1 MQIECML
8 SNAVWGSA
16 MEIQIPTRERKKTRL
31 LIQCSL
37 GRNWSTNEA
46 CHRFTAAQCDTHFF
60 CWSKNDAFGA
70 DPVRWRIKKKQKL
83 SRKSIPIHHI
93 RNRTQALILKVS
105 AVTFWSYPTA
115 CPWGFGTGFAL
126 ACDNLHP
133 ITQILRHIPI
143 SQLQKLPHIHC
154 GQKEDGTGRR
164 VALPSRKWRSN
175 HHPASWRSGFSVS
188 SMRSVRPHR
197 LALNR
202 TFFFRFQP
210 TPAIAHAIIGEPWG
224 PSSHDRCHLQYQ
236 WFNFGC
242 QMKLHDISHSQ
253 SWKNQLSIVN

>member
-133 ITQILRHIPI
+133 ITQILRHIPSFLNCRSSRI
-143 SQLQKLPHIHC
+143 YIAVKKKTVQDDEWLYQVGNGEAITTLPRD
-154 GQKEDGTGRR
+154 EVD
-164 VALPSRKWRSN
+164 
-175 HHPASWRSGFSVS
+175 
-188 SMRSVRPHR
+188 
-197 LALNR
+197 
-202 TFFFRFQP
+202 
-210 TPAIAHAIIGEPWG
+210 
-224 PSSHDRCHLQYQ
+224 
-236 WFNFGC
+236 
-242 QMKLHDISHSQ
+242 SQ
-253 SWKNQLSIVN
+253 SAAWGQWGRTGLI